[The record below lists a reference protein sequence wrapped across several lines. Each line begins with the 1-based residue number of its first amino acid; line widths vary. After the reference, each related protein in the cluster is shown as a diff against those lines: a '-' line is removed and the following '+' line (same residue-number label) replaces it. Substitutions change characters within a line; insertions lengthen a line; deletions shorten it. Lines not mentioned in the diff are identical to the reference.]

1 MPRSPSNPLAEDI
14 YARVKDEIFDFRLLP
29 GQRFTET
36 EMAQRYGVSR
46 TPVRDALYRLKR
58 EGFLEVAFRSGWSVR
73 PLDFEMFDE
82 LYDMRIVLETA
93 AIERICHLE
102 DLSALT
108 PLARVWHTGP
118 AARCREPRE
127 ASRLDEAFHVSLV
140 EAAGN
145 REMARVHRE
154 LTEKIRVVR
163 RLDFL
168 KPLRIEATYD
178 EHAAILELIMRR
190 CEAEASQLIRA
201 HILESKSE
209 VQKLT
214 VQMLHEAREAMLA
227 EG

>member
-14 YARVKDEIFDFRLLP
+14 YARVKDEIFDFQLLP

-36 EMAQRYGVSR
+36 EMAQRYSVSR

-82 LYDMRIVLETA
+82 LYDMRIVLEIS
-93 AIERICHLE
+93 AIERLCQLE
-102 DLSALT
+102 NLAALA
-108 PLARVWHTGP
+108 PLARVWLVKP
-118 AARCREPRE
+118 AARSREPRE
-127 ASRLDEAFHVSLV
+127 VSMLDEAFHVSLV
-140 EAAGN
+140 ELAGN

-154 LTEKIRVVR
+154 LTEKIRIVR
-163 RLDFL
+163 RLDFF

-190 CEAEASQLIRA
+190 CADQASARVRA
-201 HILESKSE
+201 HILESKLE
-209 VQKLT
+209 VQKVT
-214 VQMLHEAREAMLA
+214 IQMLHEAREAMLA

>member
-1 MPRSPSNPLAEDI
+1 MPRSPSNPLAEDL

-108 PLARVWHTGP
+108 PLARVWRTGP

-127 ASRLDEAFHVSLV
+127 VSRLDEAFHVSLV

-168 KPLRIEATYD
+168 KPRRIEATYD

-190 CEAEASQLIRA
+190 CEADASQLIRA

-209 VQKLT
+209 VQKVT

>member
-1 MPRSPSNPLAEDI
+1 MPRSPTNPLAEDI

-58 EGFLEVAFRSGWSVR
+58 EGFLDVAFRSGWSVQ
-73 PLDFEMFDE
+73 PLDFELFDD

-93 AIERICHLE
+93 AIERICHRE
-102 DLSALT
+102 DVSALE
-108 PLARVWHTGP
+108 PLARVWLADS
-118 AARCREPRE
+118 AARCRDPRE
-127 ASRLDEAFHVSLV
+127 VSSLDEAFHVSLV
-140 EAAGN
+140 EVAGN

-168 KPLRIEATYD
+168 KPLRIDATYD
-178 EHAAILELIMRR
+178 EHAAIFKLIMRR
-190 CEAEASQLIRA
+190 SAAEASLLIRS

-209 VQKLT
+209 VQKVT

-227 EG
+227 EE

>member
-1 MPRSPSNPLAEDI
+1 MPRSPTNPLAEDI

-36 EMAQRYGVSR
+36 KVAERYGVSR

-58 EGFLEVAFRSGWSVR
+58 EGFLDVAFRSGWSVR

-102 DLSALT
+102 NLSVLAS
-108 PLARVWHTGP
+108 LARVWLAAP
-118 AARCREPRE
+118 ARRSRDPRE
-127 ASRLDEAFHVSLV
+127 VSRLDEAFHVSLL
-140 EAAGN
+140 EIAGN

-190 CEAEASQLIRA
+190 SAAEASLLVCA

-209 VQKLT
+209 VQKVT
-214 VQMLHEAREAMLA
+214 FQMLQAARELMLA

>member
-1 MPRSPSNPLAEDI
+1 MPRSPTNPLAEDL

-36 EMAQRYGVSR
+36 EMAERYGVSR

-82 LYDMRIVLETA
+82 LYDLRIVLETA
-93 AIERICHLE
+93 AIERICGLE
-102 DLSALT
+102 NLSALA
-108 PLARVWHTGP
+108 PLARVWLAGP
-118 AARCREPRE
+118 AERCREPRE
-127 ASRLDEAFHVSLV
+127 MSSLDEAFHVSLV
-140 EAAGN
+140 EVAGN
-145 REMARVHRE
+145 REMVRVHRE

-168 KPLRIEATYD
+168 KPLRIDATYD
-178 EHAAILELIMRR
+178 EHAAILERIMHRS
-190 CEAEASQLIRA
+190 ATEASLLVRA

-209 VQKLT
+209 VQKVT
-214 VQMLHEAREAMLA
+214 VQMLREAREAMLA